1 MNTRKRD
8 IQSAPVIASRD
19 AATESSLEE
28 RATERQ
34 RRKLKARREGNR
46 SPWFGLGMFGLVG
59 WSIVVPTLAGIGIG
73 AWLDASFPSRVSW
86 KLTLL
91 FLGVGIGFANAYRWM
106 NQEGEEE

>member
-1 MNTRKRD
+1 MNNKTPPSERKLEQRALAR
-8 IQSAPVIASRD
+8 QS
-19 AATESSLEE
+19 
-28 RATERQ
+28 
-34 RRKLKARREGNR
+34 RKLKARSEGNR

-59 WSIVVPTLAGIGIG
+59 WSIAVPTLAGIGIG

-106 NQEGEEE
+106 QQESEED